1 MKKLVC
7 LFLLVGW
14 LAACSSGGTTESDTT
29 VIQPSTASPTSQAT
43 AVTVADET
51 EEEVAD
57 TADTPSDS
65 GGARP
70 IVIAQTAAEAAQI
83 RATDWTKGVAA
94 SVTDPLVSIIEYG
107 DFQ

>member
-14 LAACSSGGTTESDTT
+14 LAACSSGGTTESATA
-29 VIQPSTASPTSQAT
+29 VSQPPAAPPTSQAT
-43 AVTVADET
+43 AVTVANDT
-51 EEEVAD
+51 EEETAD

-83 RATDWTKGVAA
+83 RDTDWTKGAA
-94 SVTDPLVSIIEYG
+94 ESVTDPLISIIEYG